1 MSSKTRNPEIYPIV
15 KGCGLMNDITNTLY
29 VGIDVSKDSN
39 QVCAINFA
47 GTKLGG
53 FKSPN
58 NKDGAET
65 IEQKLLDIVT
75 KTKVTTII
83 IVLEATGIYSIHI
96 ATYLSV
102 SEKLTPYNLLVYCLN
117 PKSTSNYQRSFTDL
131 DKTDPNDA
139 FMLADFARVGRTNF
153 LTPYRGPQK
162 TALQRLTRHRK
173 HLANLLASEKTRVL
187 NDIFIKFSDF
197 NNANHDNK
205 VFSNSFGATAQAII
219 LEYKTTDEIVSKPL
233 EELVSFIQTKS
244 KNRFADSKEVAL
256 ALKKAAKA
264 SYRLDKVA
272 YDPINI
278 AIASSFN
285 VINCLENEI
294 KDVDKAIQKTVK
306 GFNETEYKVLL
317 SIPGIGPVYAG
328 GILAEIGFISQF
340 GSEEAL
346 AKYAGVTWRKKQSG
360 NFQADETYMTKT
372 GNDYLRYYLM
382 EATQMAVMHNPTYKE
397 YFNKKLVEVKT
408 HQYKRALALTCR
420 KFIRLVYGLMSKN
433 QLYTNK

>member
-1 MSSKTRNPEIYPIV
+1 
-15 KGCGLMNDITNTLY
+15 MNDITNTLY

-39 QVCAINFA
+39 QVCAVNFT
-47 GTKLGG
+47 GSKLGG

-58 NKDGAET
+58 NKDGAEI

-75 KTKVTTII
+75 KTKLINVI

-102 SEKLTPYNLLVYCLN
+102 SEKLTPYNILVYCLN

-139 FMLADFARVGRTNF
+139 FMLADFARVGRTNS
-153 LTPYRGPQK
+153 LTPYKGPQK

-173 HLANLLASEKTRVL
+173 HLADLLASEKTRVL

-197 NNANHDNK
+197 NNSSHDNK
-205 VFSNSFGATAQAII
+205 VFSNTFGATAQAVI
-219 LEYKTTDEIVSKPL
+219 LEYKTTDEIINEPIDNL
-233 EELVSFIQTKS
+233 IEFIKDKS
-244 KNRFADSKEVAL
+244 RNRVDSKEIAL
-256 ALKKAAKA
+256 ALKKAARA
-264 SYRLDKVA
+264 SFRLDKTA
-272 YDPINI
+272 YDPINL

-294 KDVDKAIQKTVK
+294 KEVDKAILKTVK

-317 SIPGIGPVYAG
+317 AIPGIGPVYAG
-328 GILAEIGFISQF
+328 GILAEIGSITQF
-340 GSEEAL
+340 SSEEAL
-346 AKYAGVTWRKKQSG
+346 AKYAGVTWRQKQSG
-360 NFQADETYMTKT
+360 NFQAEETYMTKT

-382 EATQMAVMHNPTYKE
+382 EATQMAVIHNPTFNE
-397 YFNKKLVEVKT
+397 YFNKKVAEVTT

>member
-205 VFSNSFGATAQAII
+205 VFSNSFGVTAQAII

-317 SIPGIGPVYAG
+317 SIPGIGPIYAG

-372 GNDYLRYYLM
+372 GNDYLRYYLW
-382 EATQMAVMHNPTYKE
+382 
-397 YFNKKLVEVKT
+397 KLHKW
-408 HQYKRALALTCR
+408 LLCIILP
-420 KFIRLVYGLMSKN
+420 IRSTSIKSLLKLKLININVHSH
-433 QLYTNK
+433 